1 MRARKSTGPN
11 VSPPNKHRLNDL
23 FISRLQPKDAGPYLV
38 WDTVQ
43 HGLAVQTQPTGHKS
57 FKVIYSRSGRSS
69 WYHLSNAAAI
79 KVVDAHRTAL

>member
-38 WDTVQ
+38 WDTIQ
-43 HGLAVQTQPTGHKS
+43 HGLAVQTQPTGHKAS
-57 FKVIYSRSGRSS
+57 KLSIAGAVDPVGTTSAMLPRSR
-69 WYHLSNAAAI
+69 
-79 KVVDAHRTAL
+79 